1 MDSESS
7 KLAFIYKCFP
17 LLKYAE
23 KTAQILERMG
33 LSVINLREI
42 YETGSTSILVKIID
56 PDTGKEHRYVENLMI
71 IRIELKGEDENVDI
85 YINGVQYKEF
95 FRLLEEQEA
104 YAYSNIKAPNPKKD
118 FYFTEYLLLDDAIK
132 ECDPEMH
139 ERIEATIKTL
149 IREKAEKKK

>member
-1 MDSESS
+1 MDSENSI
-7 KLAFIYKCFP
+7 LAFIYKCFP

-23 KTAQILERMG
+23 KTAPILERMG

-42 YETGSTSILVKIID
+42 YETGSTSIIVKIID

-71 IRIELKGEDENVDI
+71 IRIEIRGENENVDI

-95 FRLLEEQEA
+95 FRLLEEQES
-104 YAYSNIKAPNPKKD
+104 YAYSNLKAPDPKKD
-118 FYFTEYLLLDDAIK
+118 FYFSEYLLLDRAIE

-139 ERIEATIKTL
+139 QRLDAIITSRIKENS
-149 IREKAEKKK
+149 EKKK